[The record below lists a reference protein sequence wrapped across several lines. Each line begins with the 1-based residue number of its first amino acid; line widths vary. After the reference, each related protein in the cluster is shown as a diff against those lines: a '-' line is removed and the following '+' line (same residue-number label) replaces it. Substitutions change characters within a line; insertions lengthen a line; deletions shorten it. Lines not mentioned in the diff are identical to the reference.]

1 MEVTKF
7 ENIVYLYSLLG
18 LLPLTAIFIFY
29 HFWRKRN
36 YKKLGELHLTEQL
49 APEYSKRKHIFKFI
63 FLFIAFVFLIIGI
76 ANPQIGTKFEKVK
89 RSGVDIMVA
98 LDVSKSMMAED
109 IKPSRL
115 ARSKQFISRLV
126 DKLQNDRIGLIVF
139 AGNAYM
145 QMPITIDYSAAKLF
159 LNNINTE
166 MVPTQGTAIA
176 EAIELSLQSFDSDE
190 KKHKVLIIITDGEDH
205 EGDAMTAA
213 EKAAE
218 EGVVIH
224 TIGVGSPKGAPI
236 PQYRNG
242 VQADFKRDEN
252 GNIVLSKLNETELQ
266 QIAVKGD
273 GKYYRL
279 ASGTQ
284 EIDAVISEISAMEKK
299 NFEERVFTD
308 YEDQYQY
315 FLAIAFIFVTLEFFI
330 SDKKSMWLRRLG
342 MFKSSEKKNL

>member
-7 ENIVYLYSLLG
+7 ENITYLYALLG
-18 LLPLTAIFIFY
+18 LLPLIGIFIFY

-36 YKKLGELHLTEQL
+36 YLKLGELQLITQL
-49 APEYSKRKHIFKFI
+49 APEHSKRKHIIKFV
-63 FLFIAFVFLIIGI
+63 LFVLAFIFLIIGI
-76 ANPQIGTKFEKVK
+76 ANPQVGTKFEKVK
-89 RSGVDIMVA
+89 RSGVDIMIA
-98 LDVSKSMMAED
+98 LDVSKSMLAED
-109 IKPSRL
+109 IKPNRL
-115 ARSKQFISRLV
+115 DRSKQFISRLI
-126 DKLQNDRIGLIVF
+126 DKLQNDRVGLIVF
-139 AGNAYM
+139 AGNAYL

-166 MVPTQGTAIA
+166 MVPTQGTAIG
-176 EAIELSLQSFDSDE
+176 EAIELSMQSFSKED
-190 KKHKVLIIITDGEDH
+190 KKHKVMIIITDGEDH
-205 EGDAMTAA
+205 EGDDMIAA
-213 EKAAE
+213 ETASS
-218 EGVVIH
+218 EGVVVH

-273 GKYYRL
+273 GKYFRL

-284 EIDAVISEISAMEKK
+284 EIDAVISEISSMEKK

-308 YEDQYQY
+308 YEDQFQY
-315 FLAIAFIFVTLEFFI
+315 FLAVALLLITLEFFI

-342 MFKSSEKKNL
+342 IFKNNKS